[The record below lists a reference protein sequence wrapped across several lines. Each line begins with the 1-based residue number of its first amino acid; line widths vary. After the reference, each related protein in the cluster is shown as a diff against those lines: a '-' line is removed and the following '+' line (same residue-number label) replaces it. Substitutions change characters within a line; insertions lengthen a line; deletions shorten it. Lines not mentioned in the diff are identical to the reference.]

1 MGSAPALGC
10 TGHHQL
16 PGSPHGTETAA
27 SHNSYLSLLSRTLPK
42 STARQHAFA
51 VSTCICGVN
60 MHMVYAG

>member
-27 SHNSYLSLLSRTLPK
+27 SHDSSLSLMSRTIPGK
-42 STARQHAFA
+42 HCQAA
-51 VSTCICGVN
+51 CICIFSRHAVC
-60 MHMVYAG
+60 AG